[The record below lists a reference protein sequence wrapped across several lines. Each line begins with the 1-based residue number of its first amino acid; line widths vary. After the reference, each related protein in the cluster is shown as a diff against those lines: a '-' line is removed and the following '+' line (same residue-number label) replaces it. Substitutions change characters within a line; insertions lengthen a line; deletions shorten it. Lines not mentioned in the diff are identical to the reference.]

1 MNTFEYFEGKRELAD
16 RCWSEKYGKVEV
28 SYSVTEE
35 WERMK
40 GRSIGCNEQIN
51 LKFKRRSG
59 IKSSYKYE
67 LTSMLKGSL
76 GQKGIAQFE
85 SQLSAKVGIEVTTED
100 YIEDEE
106 ELPIK
111 APECLRKNIIIY
123 QLVNRHVFIIRDERF
138 FNFNKGEQKLELKE
152 YADFIWTSTPT
163 VPDPD
168 CDGCEDI
175 DNNDGVI
182 NLILNNLGIT
192 SGFNNS
198 DNGLYVEALDLELG
212 HDVIE
217 NTNQVHSSLSVND
230 IPEYLSYIAR
240 FDQKKVD
247 LYIQSVDYV
256 SSNIHTPTVM
266 IVDDSAVMRATIQRS
281 LSRHGISVMTA
292 IDGVDALAQLRISKP
307 DIMFVDIEMPNMNGY
322 ELVKKVIGESDTYNI
337 EIFMISPTPNEEL
350 KVKALNL
357 GVKDFLTKPLLL
369 ENLSKILTKNVVD
382 KS

>member
-1 MNTFEYFEGKRELAD
+1 
-16 RCWSEKYGKVEV
+16 
-28 SYSVTEE
+28 
-35 WERMK
+35 
-40 GRSIGCNEQIN
+40 
-51 LKFKRRSG
+51 
-59 IKSSYKYE
+59 
-67 LTSMLKGSL
+67 MLKGSL